1 MDQQSRAELFRALCL
16 RNQLRKEAGL
26 PLISVR
32 AEYKCAVE
40 RARRRDIY
48 ERYGAEVR
56 EELRVKMRARH
67 GPRWGSDFGS
77 RFMLDELVRRALAQR
92 YGL

>member
-1 MDQQSRAELFRALCL
+1 MDQRSRAELFKTLCL
-16 RNQLRKEAGL
+16 RNQLRKDAGL

-56 EELRVKMRARH
+56 EELRAKMR
-67 GPRWGSDFGS
+67 GQYGSQWPRDLGS
-77 RFMLDELVRRALAQR
+77 RF
-92 YGL
+92 